1 MSTKGGR
8 RLSTA
13 EKDERRLSSAV
24 ARIRKGPPPHLWHP
38 LDQFSGSGTN
48 VVGAPSANARP
59 KATKLADYDEAA
71 DLPSEPK
78 RGAVSVP
85 CAGEDALCPWCLLRQ
100 CQQEQRQATAARA
113 RTQRQQRPTS
123 AATPTPTPAAAKGS
137 SPWRLLRQCQQVQ
150 RSTQRQQRPTSAA
163 TPTPAA
169 KGSAEAI
176 SAAEAAVAAVKQEAK
191 GW

>member
-123 AATPTPTPAAAKGS
+123 AATPTPTPAAKA

>member
-71 DLPSEPK
+71 AQGATFVADKGLGQVPAMLVNGVLSPLSKSGLQLNETTGSYHDLHDCTSESAGVCQGQDSPS
-78 RGAVSVP
+78 
-85 CAGEDALCPWCLLRQ
+85 PWMVWS
-100 CQQEQRQATAARA
+100 ATAQPRMARFDMSL
-113 RTQRQQRPTS
+113 TTTKPLDS
-123 AATPTPTPAAAKGS
+123 
-137 SPWRLLRQCQQVQ
+137 
-150 RSTQRQQRPTSAA
+150 
-163 TPTPAA
+163 
-169 KGSAEAI
+169 
-176 SAAEAAVAAVKQEAK
+176 
-191 GW
+191 

>member
-8 RLSTA
+8 STA
-13 EKDERRLSSAV
+13 EKDEQRLSSAV

-48 VVGAPSANARP
+48 VVGAPSAKARP

-113 RTQRQQRPTS
+113 RTQRQQWPTS
-123 AATPTPTPAAAKGS
+123 AAAKGS

-163 TPTPAA
+163 TSTPAA